1 MLTELY
7 PLFLKPT
14 IKNYIWGGKY
24 FKDFIDFENFHNEPI
39 AEVWVIFDQNTIIN
53 GSLAGL
59 TLQKIVQQYGA
70 QFLGTRYFSQ
80 KPQKFPILIKFLDC
94 HEWLSI
100 QVHPGDEQAKQLE
113 GPDSNGKTEG
123 WFVIDAKPGAELIA
137 GVKPSV
143 SRQMLKTHIENGTIL
158 NVLGRYPIQKNDAVF
173 IAPGT
178 IHALGPGSVIYE
190 IQQNSDITYR
200 IYDWERPLSAGRVLH
215 LEKSIAVANTALQN
229 QPKKTTYA
237 PRQNIFSCDYF
248 SLDLFQS
255 EQQKVELSPN
265 GESFHSLTIIEGQA
279 FFESD
284 VERFTLNQFESVL
297 IPASHPSY
305 HLQGNFQMLLGSLNE
320 K

>member
-7 PLFLKPT
+7 PLFIKPT

-24 FKDFIDFENFHNEPI
+24 FKDFIEFENYHNEPI
-39 AEVWVIFDQNTIIN
+39 AEVWVIFDQNTVIN

-59 TLQKIVQQYGA
+59 TLQQIVQQYGA
-70 QFLGTRYFSQ
+70 QFLGARYFSQ
-80 KPQKFPILIKFLDC
+80 KPQKFPLLIKLLDC

-113 GPDSNGKTEG
+113 GPDFNGKTEG

-173 IAPGT
+173 IASGT

-229 QPKKTTYA
+229 QPKKITPA

-255 EQQKVELSPN
+255 EHQRVELSPN

-279 FFESD
+279 LFESD
-284 VERFTLNQFESVL
+284 VNRFTLNQFESVL

-305 HLQGNFQMLLGSLNE
+305 HLQGDFQMLLGSLNE